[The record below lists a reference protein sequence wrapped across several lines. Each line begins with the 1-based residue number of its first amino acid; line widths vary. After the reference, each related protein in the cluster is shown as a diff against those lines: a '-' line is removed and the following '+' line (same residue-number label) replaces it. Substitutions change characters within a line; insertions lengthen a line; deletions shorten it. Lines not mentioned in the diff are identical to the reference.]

1 MNFAGY
7 PYLIFLLRYMDTLFD
22 MQVRYSESFYL
33 HSGLSRWRIKNI
45 FVSIRRNIE
54 KLCTMLPFIQ
64 YIIIRKWGYHGK
76 VSLSSPLTF
85 FRQNIPVIGQIK
97 VLFLFF
103 TSQAY
108 FHGITCHITLE
119 LSVAEIKNFAS
130 PKPKS
135 QICELRCYFGNHVF
149 LVQPC

>member
-22 MQVRYSESFYL
+22 MQVRYSESFYQ
-33 HSGLSRWRIKNI
+33 HSGLSCWRIKNI

-54 KLCTMLPFIQ
+54 KLCTMLLFIQ
-64 YIIIRKWGYHGK
+64 CIIIRKWGYYGK

-108 FHGITCHITLE
+108 FYAITCHITLE
-119 LSVAEIKNFAS
+119 LSVAETKNFAS

-135 QICELRCYFGNHVF
+135 AN
-149 LVQPC
+149 